1 MNALKWV
8 LGLYRESFSGL
19 SREIWLLSLVML
31 INRAGAMVLTFMSLY
46 LTTSLGFSL
55 TDAGYVL
62 AFYGA
67 GSISGAYIG
76 GYLTDRFGFY
86 YIQLYSLLL
95 GAVMLF
101 ILIFLT
107 SFWTISI
114 CVFLFSLISD
124 TLRPA
129 NSVAVAAYSKA
140 ENRTRS
146 FSLMRL
152 AINLGFSIGPAM
164 GGLVAGYIGFKWIFL
179 IDGITCIMAA
189 MLLLKYLPYRSVAEQ
204 QKSKSVEQ
212 HKSRSAYR
220 DYPYL
225 GFIILVAVYAMLFFQ
240 LFTSIPVFWER
251 EWHFSEVKI
260 GILLA
265 LNGFLVVILEMPI
278 VKALENYKRFMVL
291 IASGC
296 ISLAVSYIFL
306 GANLGGLFAAV
317 SYIVFATLSEILA
330 MPFMINYAVSRPK
343 PDRQGQYMALY
354 SIAYGIAHIFAP
366 LGGMYIADRLGF
378 SNLYWTMTIASLFLA
393 GGFYLLRKRNVQ
405 DSLIPSA

>member
-1 MNALKWV
+1 MNFLRWV
-8 LGLYRESFSGL
+8 LGLYKDSFKGL

-46 LTTSLGFSL
+46 LTTSLQFSL

-67 GSISGAYIG
+67 GSIAGAYSG

-95 GAVMLF
+95 SAVILF
-101 ILIFLT
+101 VLIFLNT
-107 SFWTISI
+107 FWSISI
-114 CVFLFSLISD
+114 CVFLFSLIAD

-129 NSVAVAAYSKA
+129 NSVAIASYSNP

-164 GGLVAGYIGFKWIFL
+164 GGLVAGYIGFRWIFL
-179 IDGITCIMAA
+179 IDGVTCILAA
-189 MLLLKYLPYRSVAEQ
+189 VLLMKYLPYKADIHKRSENYKKQLA
-204 QKSKSVEQ
+204 
-212 HKSRSAYR
+212 HTSAYT
-220 DYPYL
+220 DLPYL
-225 GFIILVAVYAMLFFQ
+225 SFILLVAIYAMIFFQ

-251 EWHFSEVKI
+251 EWHFSEIRI

-265 LNGFLVVILEMPI
+265 LNGFLVVLMEMPL
-278 VKALENYKRFMVL
+278 VRSLENYKRFMIL

-296 ISLAVSYIFL
+296 IALAISYIFL
-306 GANLGGLFAAV
+306 GINISGLLPAIA
-317 SYIVFATLSEILA
+317 YIVFATVSEILA

-343 PDRQGQYMALY
+343 PERQGQYMALY
-354 SIAYGIAHIFAP
+354 SMAYGIAHIVAP
-366 LGGMYIADRLGF
+366 VGGMYIADHFGF
-378 SNLYWTMTIASLFLA
+378 QKLYIIMMVASMLLA
-393 GGFYLLRKRNVQ
+393 IGFYMLRRRKIQTVE
-405 DSLIPSA
+405 L